1 MIEDVA
7 LTDIDGDFAGKDV
20 VSISQFTKTDVE
32 QVMVEAEAM
41 AKLVR
46 VNGRSQL
53 LQDKLIAVLFYEP
66 STRTY
71 LSFESAAKRL
81 GAATISTQGAE
92 TSSISKGETLEDTI
106 RVVERYVDVICMRHS
121 QAGVAKL
128 AANAATK
135 PVINGGDGVGEH
147 PTQAL
152 LDLFTIREKT
162 SKPLDQLRV
171 TMLGDLKNGRTVH
184 SLSRLLAM
192 YGVKLNLVAPEGLR
206 MPKDVLADLKK
217 TNTVNVQT
225 EKLDDVLQNTDV
237 LYVTRVQKERFTDQA
252 EYERLKHQYII
263 TLKVMAQAD
272 SEMIVMHPLPRV
284 GEIDPQIDAD
294 SRAVYFDQAENGMF
308 VRMALLALVCGRSI
322 VK

>member
-7 LTDIDGDFAGKDV
+7 PTDINGDFTGKDI
-20 VSISQFTKTDVE
+20 VSIGQFTKVDVE
-32 QVMVEAEAM
+32 RLMDEADAM
-41 AKLVR
+41 AQLVR
-46 VNGRSQL
+46 TNGRTQL

-81 GAATISTQGAE
+81 GAATISTQGTD

-106 RVVERYVDVICMRHS
+106 RVIERYVDVICMRHS
-121 QAGVAKL
+121 QAGAAKL
-128 AANAATK
+128 AASAATK

-152 LDLFTIREKT
+152 LDLFTIRQKT
-162 SKPLDQLRV
+162 TKPLDQLRV

-192 YGVKLNLVAPEGLR
+192 YGVKLNLVAPRGLG
-206 MPKDVLADLKK
+206 MPDEVLADLKK
-217 TNTVNVQT
+217 ADTVNVQT
-225 EKLDDVLQNTDV
+225 DKLEDVLKDTDV

-252 EYERLKHQYII
+252 EYERLKHQYVI
-263 TLKVMAQAD
+263 TLKIMEQA
-272 SEMIVMHPLPRV
+272 SPSMIVMHPLPRV

-294 SRAVYFDQAENGMF
+294 SRAVYFDQAENGMY
-308 VRMALLALVCGRSI
+308 VRMALLALVCGRS
-322 VK
+322 VL